1 MSVGRGTDGY
11 TEFWR
16 NCLCGA
22 NCNSFKPCLL
32 ENLRWKRYITLQG
45 FLAFWCFLWMRL
57 QAGSGPCGASRFIQV
72 TIRVWVTSSWATS
85 NPTTCVYHVFSG
97 LWFGFWSGCR
107 QAELHDSINEINF
120 QKINISQD
128 FINYSQSFWMSNN
141 IFYIWL
147 PIIFF
152 A

>member
-1 MSVGRGTDGY
+1 MYLCLIKKLGGKWFVNYISINFFWMMKGCIASEKLCGWDRQRGLAVAMSVGRGTDGY

-22 NCNSFKPCLL
+22 NCNTFKPCLL

-72 TIRVWVTSSWATS
+72 TIKSVGHIQLS
-85 NPTTCVYHVFSG
+85 NIKPNHMCLSRI
-97 LWFGFWSGCR
+97 FW
-107 QAELHDSINEINF
+107 I
-120 QKINISQD
+120 
-128 FINYSQSFWMSNN
+128 M
-141 IFYIWL
+141 IWIL
-147 PIIFF
+147 KWL
-152 A
+152 